1 MATLTT
7 RSNGFGTKGFR
18 SSTATPSFRN
28 SMAGETLNNLATIN
42 NVKPKLLESKVSEN
56 EQFFRLSDG
65 FKKIF
70 ANDKKD

>member
-1 MATLTT
+1 LATLTT
-7 RSNGFGTKGFR
+7 RSNGFGARGFR
-18 SSTATPSFRN
+18 SSTATPSYRN
-28 SMAGETLNNLATIN
+28 SMTGDALNNLATIN
-42 NVKPKLLESKVSEN
+42 NVKPKLLESKVAEN